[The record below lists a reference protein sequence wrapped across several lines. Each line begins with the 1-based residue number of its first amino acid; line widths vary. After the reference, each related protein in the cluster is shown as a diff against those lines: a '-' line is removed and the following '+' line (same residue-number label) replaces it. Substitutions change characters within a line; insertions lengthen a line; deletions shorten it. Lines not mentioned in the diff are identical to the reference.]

1 LRPKFDSEEI
11 TLYTVDDIKR
21 IFKIG
26 RTNAYQLM
34 TSSGFPSFRMN
45 KKLYVE
51 KEKLEEW
58 VQKNSGKTFVY

>member
-1 LRPKFDSEEI
+1 MKTKIDSDEI

-51 KEKLEEW
+51 KEKLAEW
-58 VQKNSGKTFVY
+58 VQKNSGKSFVY

>member
-1 LRPKFDSEEI
+1 MKTKIDSEEI

-51 KEKLEEW
+51 KEKQAEW
-58 VQKNSGKTFVY
+58 VQKNSGKSFVY